1 MKKLVFVLISILFIC
16 GCEVNVK
23 PVEEVTE
30 DEIIS
35 IEYSLSEDHPFTYL
49 DAKSLSEFLDNGT
62 GIMVISNPNNESSQ
76 YFVNLFNDSLKAF
89 DINEVY
95 YFDYINLKDV
105 ASEDKEELGIDE
117 EYLLSKPEFYL
128 IKEGKILNKYNLDA
142 FDVDD
147 IELYSESD
155 FEKDINDFY
164 TNLICEIY
172 TDKCDDK
179 EN

>member
-35 IEYSLSEDHPFTYL
+35 LEYSLPGDHPFTYL
-49 DAKSLSEFLDNGT
+49 DAESLSKLLNNGT
-62 GIMVISNPNNESSQ
+62 GIMIISNPDNESSQ
-76 YFVNLFNDSLKAF
+76 YFVNLFNNSLNEL
-89 DINEVY
+89 DISEVY
-95 YFDYINLKDV
+95 YFDYANLNDV
-105 ASEDKEELGIDE
+105 DSRDKEKLNIDE
-117 EYLLSKPEFYL
+117 EYLLAKPEFYL
-128 IKEGKILNKYNLDA
+128 IKEGKVLNKYNLDA
-142 FDVDD
+142 FDIED

>member
-16 GCEVNVK
+16 GCEINVK

-35 IEYSLSEDHPFTYL
+35 FEYSLPDDHPFTYL
-49 DAKSLSEFLDNGT
+49 DAEGLSEVLDKGT
-62 GIMVISNPNNESSQ
+62 GIIVISNPDNEFSQ
-76 YFVNLFNDSLKAF
+76 HMINLFNDSLSEF
-89 DINEVY
+89 DIAEVY
-95 YFDYINLKDV
+95 YFDYVNLENLDSKI
-105 ASEDKEELGIDE
+105 KEKLVIDE
-117 EYLLSKPEFYL
+117 SYLLSKPEFYL
-128 IKEGKILNKYNLDA
+128 VKEGKIVSKYNLDA
-142 FDVDD
+142 FDIDD
-147 IELYSESD
+147 IDLLSESE
-155 FEKDINDFY
+155 FKKDINDFY